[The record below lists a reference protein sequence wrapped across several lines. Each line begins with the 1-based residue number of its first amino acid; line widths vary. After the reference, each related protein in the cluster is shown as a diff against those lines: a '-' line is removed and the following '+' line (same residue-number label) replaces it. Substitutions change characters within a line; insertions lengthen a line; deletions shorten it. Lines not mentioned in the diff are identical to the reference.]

1 MNNPKKQFREKIET
15 CYAEYHR
22 QWMQLPAAELIQK
35 AEEIAAVQLMA
46 KETPDQVST
55 EQAEYLLQFKNPLE
69 VVSDSWLSENGSDVS
84 VIDEELSHVLWRLID
99 TGDAEVIY
107 ETELPEPKKL
117 YFGIFH
123 IQENGNE
130 TRFASIGDHELLYT
144 AEQLRR
150 YVQHEESV
158 SAFENLYPNRVE
170 ITEHEFDRYVMER
183 LRDSGRVAGA
193 FHIDFDKGEFSGV
206 RLMDGWQSFQI
217 KDICLAVS
225 HAMRKEGAD
234 TEEQWDRLLDRLRG
248 KEITPNSRYAFL
260 EGERTLR
267 PEEITFSG
275 DIDQNDNLL
284 NFYLET
290 NFNVDE
296 VFGTDVMT
304 AENDD
309 FLNIYADYDLE
320 ENCVCNT
327 LTVLLECAN
336 GEQFPYRYRLNAE
349 EQAVVTQKMDDYCIE
364 QLGVSLSDCREQY
377 LEEDAQPSQNLS
389 M

>member
-1 MNNPKKQFREKIET
+1 MKEQFRNKIEN
-15 CYAEYHR
+15 CYAAYR
-22 QWMQLPAAELIQK
+22 KQWMQLPVAELIQK
-35 AEEIAAVQLMA
+35 AEQIAAIQLMA
-46 KETPDQVST
+46 KEAPNRVSA

-84 VIDEELSHVLWRLID
+84 VIDEELSHVLCRLID

-107 ETELPEPKKL
+107 ETESPEPKEL

-130 TRFASIGDHELLYT
+130 TRFASVGNYELLYT

-150 YVQHEESV
+150 YVQHEESA
-158 SAFENLYPNRVE
+158 SAFENLYLNRVE

-183 LRDSGRVAGA
+183 LGDSGRVTGA
-193 FHIDFDKGEFSGV
+193 FCIDFDKGEFSG
-206 RLMDGWQSFQI
+206 LHISDGWKSYQI
-217 KDICLAVS
+217 KDICSAVS
-225 HAMRKEGAD
+225 HAMRKSDAGA
-234 TEEQWDRLLDRLRG
+234 EEQWERLLDRLHG
-248 KEITPNSRYAFL
+248 KEITLDSGYGFL
-260 EGERTLR
+260 EGERPLR
-267 PEEITFSG
+267 PEEVSFSG

-296 VFGTDVMT
+296 VFGTNVVT

-309 FLNIYADYDLE
+309 FLNVYADYNLE
-320 ENCVCNT
+320 ENCVCDT
-327 LTVLLECAN
+327 LTIVLNCAD
-336 GEQFPYRYRLNAE
+336 GEQFAYKYRLNAE
-349 EQAVVTQKMDDYCIE
+349 EMEAMAQKMDAYCME
-364 QLGVSLSDCREQY
+364 RLGVSLSDCRKQY

-389 M
+389 L